1 MNYFDE
7 EVMTNLNNFNM
18 TFEVLTE
25 AEHVSIIRNIN
36 ENVPFSGNKVAW
48 DKLSASNHF
57 GLTSSDLAISNLAKE
72 VQKFNDNNL
81 IFISDSACDE
91 AYPINLMHIDK
102 ALSIFSEIPQHTY
115 IVSKSLTWIAC
126 IASEGD
132 LDFARPLLK

>member
-7 EVMTNLNNFNM
+7 EIITDLKAFNI

-25 AEHVSIIRNIN
+25 ADHASIVRNIN
-36 ENVPFSGNKVAW
+36 ENVPFSGSKVAW
-48 DKLSASNHF
+48 DKLATSNHF
-57 GLTSSDLAISNLAKE
+57 GLTSSDLAISHLAKE
-72 VQKFNDNNL
+72 IQKLNDNNL
-81 IFISDSACDE
+81 IFIGDSACDE
-91 AYPINLMHIDK
+91 AYSINLMHIDK

-132 LDFARPLLK
+132 LDFARLL